1 LRACRRLAALHG
13 SARSEGKL
21 RRQVTV
27 LVVVVLAQ
35 AGGHLLVALTP
46 VYATFL
52 ACRAISGAWTP
63 GARRAGEIAAR
74 HAAQHTCSRA
84 RLLKSACLA
93 NCRCPTATR
102 RRAGVS
108 SATTWVLTMAITT
121 DLRELSESQ
130 VTRSVA
136 VIILISAT
144 GEVVGP
150 LVGASLFSG

>member
-1 LRACRRLAALHG
+1 M
-13 SARSEGKL
+13 
-21 RRQVTV
+21 
-27 LVVVVLAQ
+27 
-35 AGGHLLVALTP
+35 
-46 VYATFL
+46 
-52 ACRAISGAWTP
+52 
-63 GARRAGEIAAR
+63 
-74 HAAQHTCSRA
+74 
-84 RLLKSACLA
+84 
-93 NCRCPTATR
+93 
-102 RRAGVS
+102 S